1 MAGKIDWRLLRFLAR
16 HCLGGIMGGWAL
28 LLGLVWTD
36 AAGLGALIHSA
47 ELGWLGLL
55 LLAAVFGLTGG
66 AVGMAVAVMTMG
78 RR

>member
-1 MAGKIDWRLLRFLAR
+1 MTPVDWRLLRFLAR
-16 HCLGGIMGGWAL
+16 HCLSGIIAGWAL

-36 AAGLGALIHSA
+36 AGGIGSLVHGA

-66 AVGMAVAVMTMG
+66 AVGMAIAAMSLG
-78 RR
+78 RRH

>member
-1 MAGKIDWRLLRFLAR
+1 MAGKIDWQPARFLAR
-16 HCLGGIMGGWAL
+16 NCIGGIMGGWAL
-28 LLGLVWTD
+28 LLWLVWTD
-36 AAGLGALIHSA
+36 AAGIGALIHSA

-55 LLAAVFGLTGG
+55 LLAAAFGLTGG